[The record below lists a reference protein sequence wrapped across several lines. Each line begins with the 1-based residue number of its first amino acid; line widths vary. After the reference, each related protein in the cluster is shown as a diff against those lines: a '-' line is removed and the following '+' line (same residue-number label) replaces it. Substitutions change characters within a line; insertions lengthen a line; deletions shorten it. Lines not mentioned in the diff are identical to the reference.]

1 MNIGWEVS
9 QVLHFSSTCNMQ
21 EPLFINWED
30 VCNFPVIL
38 QHKMSFE
45 HRLHQGNRCWL
56 LSGRR
61 QRHCLPARI
70 DWARLRWV
78 GGRDWWRPFLV
89 LPLVPKQMLGE
100 EDNRGMEVWALCWTC
115 LWKQRLRCSR
125 CEDHVFIKSTILFQ
139 ATVVR
144 SLFPT
149 RKIMTRQRQAA
160 SNNVMQE
167 SALSGEF
174 TWESDGLISTSL
186 NANV

>member
-45 HRLHQGNRCWL
+45 HRLHQGKQCWI

-61 QRHCLPARI
+61 QRPCLPARI
-70 DWARLRWV
+70 DWARLCRV
-78 GGRDWWRPFLV
+78 GGCNCRRSFLV

-100 EDNRGMEVWALCWTC
+100 KDKRGMEIWALCWTG
-115 LWKQRLRCSR
+115 LWKQRMRRSR
-125 CEDHVFIKSTILFQ
+125 CENHFFLLKD
-139 ATVVR
+139 VR
-144 SLFPT
+144 INFSQSLQTFF
-149 RKIMTRQRQAA
+149 RQRWWDHCFQ
-160 SNNVMQE
+160 SE
-167 SALSGEF
+167 RL
-174 TWESDGLISTSL
+174 
-186 NANV
+186 